1 MAPVL
6 EEADVRDRVRR
17 YIQGRFLPF
26 RPNLA
31 IRDDDRLIRSGI
43 VDSLGAIELIKA
55 LEAEFGV
62 EIRGEDITEENL
74 GSVTA
79 ITRLVLRKRTL
90 LLDRI
95 ANLESTELSPRA

>member
-1 MAPVL
+1 MAPVG
-6 EEADVRDRVRR
+6 EEAEVRDRIRR
-17 YIQGRFLPF
+17 YVQGRFLPL
-26 RPNLA
+26 RPDLA

-79 ITRLVLRKRTL
+79 MTRLILRKRTL
-90 LLDRI
+90 LLERI
-95 ANLESTELSPRA
+95 ANLESTELAPRA

>member
-1 MAPVL
+1 MAPAL
-6 EEADVRDRVRR
+6 EEAEVRERVRR
-17 YIQGRFLPF
+17 YVQGRFLPL
-26 RPNLA
+26 RPKLT

-79 ITRLVLRKRTL
+79 ITRLILRKRTL

-95 ANLESTELSPRA
+95 GKLESTELSTRA

>member
-1 MAPVL
+1 
-6 EEADVRDRVRR
+6 
-17 YIQGRFLPF
+17 
-26 RPNLA
+26 
-31 IRDDDRLIRSGI
+31 

-79 ITRLVLRKRTL
+79 ITRLILRKRTL

-95 ANLESTELSPRA
+95 GKLESTELSTRA

>member
-1 MAPVL
+1 MA
-6 EEADVRDRVRR
+6 AVREGAGVRARVRR
-17 YIQGRFLPF
+17 SVQGRFLPL
-26 RPNLA
+26 RPTLT

-55 LEAEFGV
+55 LETEFEI

-79 ITRLVLRKRTL
+79 ITRLILRKRTL
-90 LLDRI
+90 PLDPI
-95 ANLESTELSPRA
+95 GKLESTQLSPRA

>member
-1 MAPVL
+1 VL

-17 YIQGRFLPF
+17 YVQGRFLPL
-26 RPNLA
+26 RPDLT

-43 VDSLGAIELIKA
+43 VDSLGVIELIKA

-62 EIRGEDITEENL
+62 EILGEDITEENL

-79 ITRLVLRKRTL
+79 ITRLILRKRTL
-90 LLDRI
+90 LLDQI
-95 ANLESTELSPRA
+95 ANLESTELSTRA

>member
-1 MAPVL
+1 MGAVL
-6 EEADVRDRVRR
+6 EEAEVRDRVRR
-17 YIQGRFLPF
+17 YVQGRFLPL
-26 RPNLA
+26 RPNLT

-74 GSVTA
+74 GSVAA
-79 ITRLVLRKRTL
+79 ITRLILRKRTL

-95 ANLESTELSPRA
+95 ANLGSAELSPRA